1 MDSGLIITSMDNPLQ
16 HLRSVRAEDLPPTEQ
31 ACYLCATPWGIPED
45 VNGSLEDPTIL
56 PCGCVIGSSCLEQS
70 FQKSPSCPRCNT
82 TIRIIAGVNAPLH
95 PNTTD
100 TYLRQLELL
109 RSDLND
115 WPIPLTEHSPASSRR
130 AMPDRAS
137 STDDDDDAEQTEY
150 DLQAKLDVLN
160 GCHGTFLSMRELE
173 ICISLVDHH
182 HHQRL
187 GTGTGTG
194 ATTAVVDVLD
204 AFLKRPLLRWEADA
218 FLQGEST
225 TEQPVIVRG
234 EAGSGSGKNVVV
246 VDGEEVRDALV
257 SVNMRA
263 GTSFLPHELEL
274 VLSLMGFIH
283 SGGGGR
289 GGVVVVGLRD
299 VLGLRHRG
307 GGGRR
312 LLLHGRL
319 LLLESPGLQRL
330 VEEGEEELV
339 GAFGTLDVRVGRRNA
354 VQDLGDVFSQ
364 ATL

>member
-1 MDSGLIITSMDNPLQ
+1 MDSALIITSMDNPLQ

-31 ACYLCATPWGIPED
+31 ACYVCATPWGIPED

-56 PCGCVIGSSCLEQS
+56 PCGCVVGSSCLEQS
-70 FQKSPSCPRCNT
+70 FQKSPRCPRCNT
-82 TIRIIAGVNAPLH
+82 TIRIIPGVNAPLH

-100 TYLRQLELL
+100 AYLRQLELL
-109 RSDLND
+109 RSGLND
-115 WPIPLTEHSPASSRR
+115 WPIPSTEHRPASSRR
-130 AMPDRAS
+130 AMPDGAS
-137 STDDDDDAEQTEY
+137 RTDDDDAEQTEY

-173 ICISLVDHH
+173 ICISLIDHH
-182 HHQRL
+182 
-187 GTGTGTG
+187 TGTG

-225 TEQPVIVRG
+225 TTTTTTEQPVVVVRG

-283 SGGGGR
+283 SGGGGGR
-289 GGVVVVGLRD
+289 GVAVVGLRD

-312 LLLHGRL
+312 LLHGR
-319 LLLESPGLQRL
+319 LLLESPGFLRRF
-330 VEEGEEELV
+330 VEEGEEEELV
-339 GAFGTLDVRVGRRNA
+339 GAFGTLDVRVGERNA